1 VRRVTLLGPL
11 DDAVDLAREVAALG
25 VDGPVALITAGW
37 EEGER
42 NDADIDRRLG
52 GGSRNLGLYG
62 RRLDVLGSDEEY
74 ADAERLLRTQL
85 DELRQVY
92 LLRLSHALEGVE
104 VIRRR
109 FAGAERPVENELD
122 APIAAVRALD
132 DAHVAAMTDAYER
145 FYAAHP
151 PHERAVIA
159 AHREEVAA
167 IVSGCAAIA
176 IAGGHVGVLNDC
188 LHLCN
193 LAALIDA
200 QPLIAWSSGCMA
212 LSERIVVVDDDDPA
226 GRPDEIYDIGIGVAR
241 GLTALPAAAARLH
254 AHDPEQLGVLA
265 RRAEPGVCVL
275 LDAGDR
281 LELHSGHPAD
291 LGSVGVI
298 APDGRLLRGAQAA

>member
-11 DDAVDLAREVAALG
+11 GDGVDLAKEVEALG

-62 RRLDVLGSDEEY
+62 RRLDVLGGDEEY
-74 ADAERLLRTQL
+74 AAAERLLRTQL

-92 LLRLSHALEGVE
+92 LTRLSHALEGVE
-104 VIRRR
+104 AIRRR
-109 FAGAERPVENELD
+109 FAEVGTPPDTELD

-132 DAHVAAMTDAYER
+132 DAHVAAIKEAYDR
-145 FYAAHP
+145 FYVAHP
-151 PHERAVIA
+151 PHDRALIDE
-159 AHREEVAA
+159 HRSEVAS

-212 LSERIVVVDDDDPA
+212 ISERIVVVDDDDPA
-226 GRPDEIYDIGIGVAR
+226 GRPDEVFDIGIGVAR
-241 GLTALPAAAARLH
+241 GLVALPSAAARLR
-254 AHDPEQLGVLA
+254 AHDPDRLAFLA
-265 RRAEPGVCVL
+265 RRFAPSVCVL

-281 LELHSGHPAD
+281 LELNSGMPAELD
-291 LGSVGVI
+291 AVGVI
-298 APDGRLLRGAQAA
+298 APDGRLLRGAEAA